1 MKKLIFLVLILFT
14 VTCGFSATI
23 AVVPYRVDQPL
34 EKISGRDYSKLLS
47 LGILLMKNIEV
58 SSPEEVEIAMNQTG
72 VKPEGTISGEDLH
85 AIGLKCRA
93 DYVLIGTIRKTQG
106 LYQFENVFFSVKG
119 NSILSRNSN
128 KARDLYS
135 IVHQEIQ
142 DTLVNFSEKK
152 AGPSSKGA
160 ADIAF
165 ITDMSYAM
173 STEWAQAGEGIID
186 FSAAMISRYG
196 IDTRIYLIPYSDKR
210 SFESA
215 TVHHNSIRELRERVN
230 SLNPSGTADT
240 KTLISGLNYALVN
253 IKWRRDALKHIILI
267 NNSKTDSL
275 FLAEKYSA
283 EAKRREIRIH
293 TISGGRTGSE
303 FTDLERLA
311 DLTGGLNYSISYHQ
325 RIHDRN
331 GGKHEIFMQRGR
343 VFHSMGDYPG
353 WRDGILSSSGKN
365 PKYVKTPA
373 SLDEIFQSKVTP
385 WPEKLVQVFS
395 GSTGIDVMEK
405 NPVQSNIGNILDSI
419 RGNSFKA
426 SQESF
431 SGKALI
437 SDGRL
442 SMWVKVKDPKVMQRL
457 EMNAEKGFF
466 IKCGFTIRTAP
477 NEAYGVDLTPVTADI
492 TSDYITD
499 FVRTS
504 LTDII
509 KNPGY
514 YTSKGIAKPPIWFID
529 VKIENT
535 GRYDLKPD
543 VRD

>member
-1 MKKLIFLVLILFT
+1 
-14 VTCGFSATI
+14 
-23 AVVPYRVDQPL
+23 
-34 EKISGRDYSKLLS
+34 
-47 LGILLMKNIEV
+47 
-58 SSPEEVEIAMNQTG
+58 
-72 VKPEGTISGEDLH
+72 
-85 AIGLKCRA
+85 
-93 DYVLIGTIRKTQG
+93 
-106 LYQFENVFFSVKG
+106 
-119 NSILSRNSN
+119 
-128 KARDLYS
+128 
-135 IVHQEIQ
+135 
-142 DTLVNFSEKK
+142 
-152 AGPSSKGA
+152 
-160 ADIAF
+160 
-165 ITDMSYAM
+165 M

-303 FTDLERLA
+303 FTDVERLA

-405 NPVQSNIGNILDSI
+405 NPVQSNIGNILI
-419 RGNSFKA
+419 
-426 SQESF
+426 Q
-431 SGKALI
+431 
-437 SDGRL
+437 
-442 SMWVKVKDPKVMQRL
+442 
-457 EMNAEKGFF
+457 
-466 IKCGFTIRTAP
+466 
-477 NEAYGVDLTPVTADI
+477 
-492 TSDYITD
+492 
-499 FVRTS
+499 
-504 LTDII
+504 
-509 KNPGY
+509 
-514 YTSKGIAKPPIWFID
+514 
-529 VKIENT
+529 
-535 GRYDLKPD
+535 
-543 VRD
+543 

>member
-1 MKKLIFLVLILFT
+1 MKRLILFIAILIT
-14 VTCGFSATI
+14 SVSAFSATI

-34 EKISGRDYSKLLS
+34 EKITGKDYSRLLS

-58 SSPEEVEIAMNQTG
+58 SSPEEVEIAMQQTG

-93 DYVLIGTIRKTQG
+93 DYVLIGTIRKTG
-106 LYQFENVFFSVKG
+106 GVFQFENVLYSVKG
-119 NSILSRNSN
+119 SSVLSRNSN
-128 KARDLYS
+128 KSRDLYS
-135 IVHQEIQ
+135 IIHQEIR
-142 DTLVNFSEKK
+142 DTLINVSEKK
-152 AGPSSKGA
+152 TYSAKGT

-173 STEWAQAGEGIID
+173 STEWEQVREAMID
-186 FSAAMISRYG
+186 FSAALISRYG
-196 IDTRIYLIPYSDKR
+196 IDSRIYIIPCSDKR

-215 TVHHNSIRELRERVN
+215 SVHQNSVKEVKERLN
-230 SLNPSGTADT
+230 SLTPSGTADT

-253 IKWRRDALKHIILI
+253 IKWRRDASKQIIII

-283 EAKRREIRIH
+283 DAKRREIRIH
-293 TISGGRTGSE
+293 TISGGRTGAE
-303 FTDLERLA
+303 FSDAERLA

-325 RIHDRN
+325 RVHDRN
-331 GGKHEIFMQRGR
+331 GGKHEIYMQRGR
-343 VFHSMGDYPG
+343 VFHSLADYPG
-353 WRDGILSSSGKN
+353 WRNGVLVATGKN
-365 PKYVKTPA
+365 PRYVKTPS
-373 SLDEIFQSKVTP
+373 SLDEIFQQKVTP
-385 WPEKLVQVFS
+385 WPEKLVQIFS
-395 GSTGIDVMEK
+395 DGTGIDVMEK
-405 NPVQSNIGNILDSI
+405 NPVQSNIGEILDSM
-419 RGNSFKA
+419 RGNFFKA

-442 SMWVKVKDPKVMQRL
+442 SMWVKVKDPNVMQRL
-457 EMNAEKGFF
+457 ETNAGKGFF
-466 IKCGFTIRTAP
+466 TKCGFNVRTAS
-477 NEAYGVDLTPVTADI
+477 NEAYGVDLTPVAADV

-504 LTDII
+504 LTDIV
-509 KNPGY
+509 KNKEY
-514 YTSKGIAKPPIWFID
+514 FTTKGIGKPPIWFVD

-535 GRYDLKPD
+535 ERYDLKPD